1 MEKMNLH
8 AKLVKI
14 QKVLKAPK
22 NQYNEFGKF
31 KYRNAEGILT
41 AAKPLLAEFD
51 LVMILKDELEEKAGR
66 VFVKAVVEIIDA
78 ETCENET
85 ATAYAE
91 IDTNHKGMSNDQ
103 CTGCASSYARKY
115 ALNGMFL
122 LDDMKDADARNNEK
136 NDEDVPA
143 DDIMKEKVKAEC
155 KRCGMDL
162 VTLKEAIKNVYPNFK
177 LETMTVKEFMYL
189 KAKFDKTP
197 TKEG

>member
-14 QKVLKAPK
+14 QKILKAPK

-41 AAKPLLAEFD
+41 AAKPLLAESN

-66 VFVKAVVEIIDA
+66 VFLKAVVEIIDA
-78 ETCENET
+78 ETGENET

-91 IDTNHKGMSNDQ
+91 IDTSHKGMSNDQ

-122 LDDMKDADARNNEK
+122 LDDMKDADALNNDK
-136 NDEDVPA
+136 NDKDAPA